1 MLFMLTPEI
10 KTNLILKEIGIKRY
24 SLRSQD
30 KQSNQKS
37 LHFYKKGHILALLD
51 KPYENFVSEQRDLL
65 CAIFSSTE
73 IDTGKEIFQTI
84 RYSSRNDLNNE
95 FKNMNDIKM
104 IINFGNNSCNFD
116 FEHEQVDSPKLS
128 LLLANKDL
136 KKELWIKIKNKLN
149 I

>member
-73 IDTGKEIFQTI
+73 IDTGEEIFQTI
-84 RYSSRNDLNNE
+84 KYSSRNDLNNE

-104 IINFGNNSCNFD
+104 IINFGINSCNFD

>member
-73 IDTGKEIFQTI
+73 IDTGEEIFQTI
-84 RYSSRNDLNNE
+84 KYSSRNDLNNE

-128 LLLANKDL
+128 LLKKKRPANRQ
-136 KKELWIKIKNKLN
+136 KKYNTYN
-149 I
+149 RH

>member
-24 SLRSQD
+24 SLRSQN

-73 IDTGKEIFQTI
+73 IDTGEEIFQTI
-84 RYSSRNDLNNE
+84 KYSSRNDLNNE

-104 IINFGNNSCNFD
+104 IINFGNNSRNFD